1 MMLLFEVI
9 VTIVALLPANV
20 NSYSSGAPSVVC
32 DTLTPG
38 HGAGAREIEVWC
50 RHECYL
56 NCYALY
62 FFTPLYKA
70 NS

>member
-50 RHECYL
+50 RHE
-56 NCYALY
+56 
-62 FFTPLYKA
+62 
-70 NS
+70 